1 MSRLGFIFQEGEQ
14 RRLERIGDK
23 FNHLCHNSW
32 AKSSSDINLKP
43 VHIFCV
49 QVKVEEEVEVRN
61 VLFFQ
66 TIATLRKH
74 GGGCTCL
81 SWYMSF
87 NFLFWP
93 KNRISVI
100 LYFLSVADSNPCISQ
115 QTGTSFAHL
124 TFFVFPSSHFVNL
137 KYLL

>member
-32 AKSSSDINLKP
+32 AKSSSIINLRRSQKFS
-43 VHIFCV
+43 I
-49 QVKVEEEVEVRN
+49 QVEVEVRN
-61 VLFFQ
+61 ILFFQ
-66 TIATLRKH
+66 TFNILKKH
-74 GGGCTCL
+74 GGGCTFL
-81 SWYMSF
+81 SWYMSLTLY
-87 NFLFWP
+87 NFLYWP

-137 KYLL
+137 IYLL